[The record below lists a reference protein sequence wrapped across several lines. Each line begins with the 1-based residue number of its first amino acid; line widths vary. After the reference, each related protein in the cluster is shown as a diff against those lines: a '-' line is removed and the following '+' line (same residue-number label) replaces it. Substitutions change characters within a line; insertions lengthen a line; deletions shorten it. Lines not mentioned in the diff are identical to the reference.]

1 MDTQNAEK
9 KKKKSLITMTGW
21 RAGSSMME
29 YNWSFFFNRARLFFL
44 FFFFFLV
51 CIYMMALRV

>member
-9 KKKKSLITMTGW
+9 KKKKGLITMTGW

-44 FFFFFLV
+44 FFSSFW
-51 CIYMMALRV
+51 CASI